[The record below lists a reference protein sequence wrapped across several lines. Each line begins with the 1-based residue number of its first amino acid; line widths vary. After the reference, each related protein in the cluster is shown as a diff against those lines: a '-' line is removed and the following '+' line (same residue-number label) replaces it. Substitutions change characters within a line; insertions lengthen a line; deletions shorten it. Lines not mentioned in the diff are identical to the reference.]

1 MKLLSTLALVA
12 FLTPCTIFA
21 AGKSTQESL
30 ADFDR
35 SLSSQRGKNAYA
47 YSQRNSQPCNCA
59 NCKQMQITAK
69 EGMNSSRKNRYSEPR
84 EDIEYSLGA
93 EAFYGIACRDL
104 WPKEDGDESTDGI
117 DLYGVN
123 LRFGMAFPTLFD
135 VKTVVPELFVIAG
148 YGYGEDTLYE
158 ESYYGEY
165 SWWNDK
171 FTGKSTMQHVSAGL
185 TLNFELTDSFSISAS
200 GRIGLCSSKFELEYE
215 SDYYSKDSGTIS
227 EKEEVSDNTLGVIY
241 GLGAGVHWTIAKQ
254 HKISFGVEYARTTAQ
269 PEIEEDDWYNIKLN
283 KQNYVFFSVGY
294 RFVF

>member
-1 MKLLSTLALVA
+1 MSMKLLSTLALVA

-59 NCKQMQITAK
+59 NCKQMQIAAK
-69 EGMNSSRKNRYSEPR
+69 EEMNYSRKNRYSEPR

-158 ESYYGEY
+158 ESYYDEY
-165 SWWNDK
+165 YK
-171 FTGKSTMQHVSAGL
+171 ETGTLTMQHVSAGL

-200 GRIGLCSSKFELEYE
+200 GRIGLCSSKFELESE
-215 SDYYSKDSGTIS
+215 WEDRTET

-269 PEIEEDDWYNIKLN
+269 PEIEEDDWKDIKLN

>member
-1 MKLLSTLALVA
+1 MSIKLLSTLALVA
-12 FLTPCTIFA
+12 FITPCTIFA
-21 AGKSTQESL
+21 AEKSTQKSL
-30 ADFDR
+30 TDFDR
-35 SLSSQRGKNAYA
+35 SLSSQRGKNAHTHSRSM
-47 YSQRNSQPCNCA
+47 SQSH
-59 NCKQMQITAK
+59 
-69 EGMNSSRKNRYSEPR
+69 ENRYSEHR

-104 WPKEDGDESTDGI
+104 APKEVVEESFDGI

-135 VKTVVPELFVIAG
+135 VKTVVPEIFVIAG

-158 ESYYGEY
+158 ESYDDEH
-165 SWWNDK
+165 DK
-171 FTGKSTMQHVSAGL
+171 LTGSSTMQHVSTGI

-200 GRIGLCSSKFELEYE
+200 GRLGICSSKFELEDEWEYKN
-215 SDYYSKDSGTIS
+215 SSGTES
-227 EKEEVSDNTLGVIY
+227 VSDNVLGLIY
-241 GLGAGVHWTIAKQ
+241 GANVGVHWTIAKQ

-269 PEIEEDDWYNIKLN
+269 PEIKELDIKLN